1 LTNNDERTESGRSL
15 VILPTF
21 NELANV
27 ESIIQRTLAAV
38 ADADVLVI
46 DDNSPDGTG
55 ALVERLAASDHRV
68 FVHHRTGK
76 LGLGSAYVHGFT
88 WGLQRGYD
96 LLVEMDAD
104 GSHPPESLPA
114 MIELARDGSV
124 DAPGLVIG
132 SRWVTGGQV
141 VNWPRRRQ
149 LLSRAGNT
157 YVQWMLGLSV
167 KDATAGF
174 RVYTADT
181 LRAVD
186 WTTVDSKGYCFQVDM
201 TLRVVDLGARVIE
214 HPIVFTERVAGESKM
229 SRGIVL
235 EAMAR
240 VTVWGLRRKATRL
253 ARLLKVGRGH

>member
-1 LTNNDERTESGRSL
+1 
-15 VILPTF
+15 
-21 NELANV
+21 
-27 ESIIQRTLAAV
+27 
-38 ADADVLVI
+38 
-46 DDNSPDGTG
+46 
-55 ALVERLAASDHRV
+55 
-68 FVHHRTGK
+68 
-76 LGLGSAYVHGFT
+76 
-88 WGLQRGYD
+88 
-96 LLVEMDAD
+96 MDAD

-157 YVQWMLGLSV
+157 YVQWLLGLSV